1 MSLLTKGTPLKLI
14 YHYDLLCLHS
24 YYGYQI
30 IKQKLP
36 QWLSKNSNITVDFI
50 PVIGPK
56 LFRCAHGH
64 LFDGICAQKREYI
77 VKELYLIAELYN
89 LQKPK
94 KIEWNSDLLLRRSV
108 SALLFLTHLKRDV
121 PTLYEP
127 FLQEFWQN
135 IWIEDFYITKVAR
148 IFKVG
153 REMGI
158 EFRVMDD
165 LISKI
170 EEPQNVKTLLSVTN
184 SLTLTD
190 ALGTPWIEFGTD
202 ENRFVFNEIT
212 RLEKIQHLIDHP
224 EHLPP
229 LREFPEIR
237 KLKYAAPQSTFI
249 EDYSS

>member
-1 MSLLTKGTPLKLI
+1 MTLLKGTPLKLL

-30 IKQKLP
+30 IQQKLP
-36 QWLSKNSNITVDFI
+36 QWLSKNPQLSVEYI

-56 LFRCAHGH
+56 IFRCAHGS
-64 LFDGICAQKREYI
+64 LFDGICSQKREYI
-77 VKELYLIAELYN
+77 VKELYLIADLYN

-94 KIEWNSDLLLRRSV
+94 KMEWNVDLLGRRSV
-108 SALLFLTHLKRDV
+108 SALLFLTHLKRDEAS
-121 PTLYEP
+121 LYEP
-127 FLQEFWQN
+127 FLKEFWRQ

-148 IFKVG
+148 MFKIG
-153 REMGI
+153 RQMGL

-165 LISKI
+165 LISKT
-170 EEPQNVKTLLSVTN
+170 EEPQNVKTLLSITN
-184 SLTLTD
+184 SLTLAD

-212 RLEKIQHLIDHP
+212 RLEKIEHFIDHP

-229 LREFPEIR
+229 IRDFPENR
-237 KLKYAAPQSTFI
+237 KLKYAAGATTFV
-249 EDYSS
+249 EDYSC